1 MDLAGRVALV
11 TGAGRRLGA
20 AIAVG
25 LARAGC
31 DVAVHHHASIEGAER
46 TLQDIRAAGR
56 RGERFAG
63 DLRDAAVAK
72 ALPERVVE
80 TFGRLDVVVNSAAVL
95 ARAELADITPAAWRD
110 ALDLNLSATFFVSQ
124 GAAPH
129 LRARRGKIVNLADLA
144 AFEVWPAYLPLNVSK
159 AAVVMLTQGLARVLA
174 PEVTVNAVA
183 PGAILPPDDWPE
195 SAREHLAAT
204 TPLKRLGT
212 PDDIVAAVL
221 FLLHSDYI
229 TGVVL
234 PVDGG
239 RLVR

>member
-20 AIAVG
+20 AIALG

-31 DVAVHHHASIEGAER
+31 DVAVHHHASADGAEA
-46 TLQDIRAAGR
+46 TLAAVRAAGR
-56 RGERFAG
+56 RAERFPG
-63 DLRDAAVAK
+63 DLRDAQYAR
-72 ALPERVVE
+72 ALPDRVVE
-80 TFGRLDVVVNSAAVL
+80 RFGRLDVVVNSAAVI
-95 ARAELADITPAAWRD
+95 AQAEFADISADAWED
-110 ALDLNLSATFFVSQ
+110 TLALNLSAAFFVSQ

-129 LRARRGKIVNLADLA
+129 LRARRGKIVNLADVA
-144 AFEVWPAYLPLNVSK
+144 AFEVWPSYLPLNVSK
-159 AAVVMLTQGLARVLA
+159 AGMVMLTHGLARVLA

-183 PGAILPPDDWPE
+183 PGAILPPDDWPA
-195 SAREHLAAT
+195 SAREHLIAT
-204 TPLKRLGT
+204 TPLRRLGA
-212 PDDIVAAVL
+212 PADVVAAVL
-221 FLLHSDYI
+221 YFLQNDYV